1 VTAQACSTTYPITTY
16 QPQYFVAESLVRVF
30 AMGFASCVVP
40 HRVCP
45 QTDMKLKMREFI
57 ETRPRAFHVKYDPYS
72 QTVSVDRAIT
82 RGAYRVTLQS

>member
-1 VTAQACSTTYPITTY
+1 
-16 QPQYFVAESLVRVF
+16 
-30 AMGFASCVVP
+30 
-40 HRVCP
+40 
-45 QTDMKLKMREFI
+45 MKLKMREFI